1 MVYVTLD
8 DIKEFMGFSNK
19 DMKIAGVQMSD
30 AQFGSFV
37 DMWEPKIAQMVH
49 RYCNVISFYPNQITE
64 YKNGR
69 GASDDDTPTSDYL
82 DSDVTFYLRNLYLT
96 DDPVVSPVVY
106 APIAVYEDTTP
117 NAAPTWTLR
126 TARSS
131 LAYGDYKVINESELT
146 SIRFHAKVP
155 AQGNQNVKFV
165 YYSGYVPSSAVFGEL
180 KLTVLRAFKNLIMLK
195 KKTQEAST
203 IRNYAVRDYSQMF
216 EPFDESSVLSE
227 SEKAVLDRYKR
238 YPLEGAMFE

>member
-1 MVYVTLD
+1 MVYITLS
-8 DIKEFMGFSNK
+8 DITEFAGFSNK
-19 DMKIAGVQMSD
+19 DMKINGVQMSD

-49 RYCNVISFYPNQITE
+49 RYCNVTTFYPTIITE

-69 GASDDDTPTSDYL
+69 GASDEDTPTSGYL
-82 DSDVTFYLRNLYLT
+82 ESDVTYYLRNLYLT
-96 DDPVVSPVVY
+96 DEPVVTPVVY
-106 APIAVYEDTTP
+106 PRIAVYEDTTP
-117 NAAPTWTLR
+117 NATPTWTLR
-126 TARSS
+126 VERSAT
-131 LAYGDYKVINESELT
+131 AYGDYKVINDAELT
-146 SIRFHAKVP
+146 SIRFHANVP
-155 AQGNQNVKFV
+155 MRANQNVKFV
-165 YYSGYVPSSAVFGEL
+165 YYTGYSPTSDVFGEL

-216 EPFDESSVLSE
+216 EPFDESSILTE

-238 YPLEGAMFE
+238 YPLDGEMYY

>member
-1 MVYVTLD
+1 MVYVTLQD
-8 DIKEFMGFSNK
+8 VKEFMGFSNK
-19 DMKIAGVQMSD
+19 DMKINGVQMSE
-30 AQFGSFV
+30 AQFEDFV
-37 DMWEPKIAQMVH
+37 NMWEPKIAQMIH
-49 RYCNVISFYPNQITE
+49 RYCNVTTFYPTLVTE

-96 DDPVVSPVVY
+96 DDPVTTPVVY
-106 APIAVYEDTTP
+106 APISVYEDITP
-117 NAAPTWTLR
+117 TGTPTWTLR
-126 TARSS
+126 SARSS
-131 LAYGDYKVINESELT
+131 LTYGDYKVISDAELT
-146 SIRFHAKVP
+146 SIRFHANVP
-155 AQGNQNVKFV
+155 IKGNQNVKFT
-165 YYSGYVPSSAVFGEL
+165 YYTGYAPASAVFGEL
-180 KLTVLRAFKNLIMLK
+180 RLTVLRAFKNLIMLK

-238 YPLEGAMFE
+238 YPLDGEMFY

>member
-1 MVYVTLD
+1 MVYVTLED
-8 DIKEFMGFSNK
+8 VKEFMGFSNK
-19 DMKIAGVQMSD
+19 DMKIDGVQMSD

-37 DMWEPKIAQMVH
+37 TTWEPNIAQMIH
-49 RYCNVISFYPNQITE
+49 RYCNVTSFYPTQITE

-69 GASDDDTPTSDYL
+69 GASNDDTATSDYL

-96 DDPVVSPVVY
+96 DDPVVIPAVY

-117 NAAPTWTLR
+117 TAIPTWTLR

-131 LAYGDYKVINESELT
+131 IAYGDYRVITDTELT
-146 SIRFHAKVP
+146 SLRFHNNVP
-155 AQGNQNVKFV
+155 LQGNQNVKLV
-165 YYSGYVPSSAVFGEL
+165 YYTGYSPSSAMFGEL

-238 YPLEGAMFE
+238 YPLDGAMFD